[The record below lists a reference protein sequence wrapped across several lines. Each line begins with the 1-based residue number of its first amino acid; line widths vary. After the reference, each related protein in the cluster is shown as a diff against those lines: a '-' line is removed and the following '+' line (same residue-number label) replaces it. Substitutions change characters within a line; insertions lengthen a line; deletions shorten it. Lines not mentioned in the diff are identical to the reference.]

1 MPNNLDQVWDAFEKK
16 GKSTQSQYY
25 MARCK
30 FCDPQGE
37 TLLESRVRTLKNH
50 LKRCEEYLNAEDV
63 EENKKQQALNCT
75 AVSHQSVSMK
85 RRLEFISKMSGSDV
99 VTSKN

>member
-1 MPNNLDQVWDAFEKK
+1 
-16 GKSTQSQYY
+16 

-37 TLLESRVRTLKNH
+37 TLLEGRVRTLKNH

-75 AVSHQSVSMK
+75 AVS
-85 RRLEFISKMSGSDV
+85 
-99 VTSKN
+99 

>member
-1 MPNNLDQVWDAFEKK
+1 
-16 GKSTQSQYY
+16 

-30 FCDPQGE
+30 FCDPRGE
-37 TLLESRVRTLKNH
+37 TLLEGRVRALKNH

-75 AVSHQSVSMK
+75 AMSH
-85 RRLEFISKMSGSDV
+85 RIFTLIAR
-99 VTSKN
+99 